1 MDISSRWYGAAG
13 ASLIAAGITA
23 RYVAKWRRRRSLR
36 RSSQGESEV
45 PSGRYF
51 IGLDLADP
59 SAAKK
64 RPADVAVLD
73 PVLHCTFDQWD
84 YREDGSG
91 IIPGRALGRA
101 YILAVDGPQG
111 LAGDPE
117 ATMRDSE
124 RVVNAPGHTPYDLPT
139 DNRPYAGL
147 ITGSVKLFYRLV
159 TSGSRFRLLGMGD
172 VQPDDA
178 NLIEVFPGGAW
189 KVVAG
194 RPLPTKR
201 QLEGRQVRFELLRS
215 IGMTFD
221 SEDLP
226 TTDQLDAA
234 MAAWVAYCFD
244 QGDANFEGRPPVLD
258 QEAGAVR
265 EGYVVQPA
273 SPGLDLKDGAGAVAP
288 V

>member
-13 ASLIAAGITA
+13 ASIVAAGITA

-36 RSSQGESEV
+36 RSGQGVPVS

-59 SAAKK
+59 HAAKK
-64 RPADVAVLD
+64 RPSDVAVLD
-73 PVLHCTFDQWD
+73 PAMHCTFDQWV

-101 YILAVDGPQG
+101 FVLAVDGPQG

-117 ATMRDSE
+117 AIMRDSE
-124 RVVNAPGHTPYDLPT
+124 RLVNAPGHTPYELPKSGT
-139 DNRPYAGL
+139 PYAGL
-147 ITGSVKLFYRLV
+147 IKGSVELFYKLV
-159 TSGSRFRLLGMGD
+159 MSGSRFRLLGMEG
-172 VQPDDA
+172 VPPTDA

-201 QLEGRQVRFELLRS
+201 HLEGRQVRFELLRS
-215 IGMTFD
+215 MGITFD
-221 SEDLP
+221 SDDLP
-226 TTDQLDAA
+226 STDQLDAA
-234 MAAWVAYCFD
+234 MAAWIAYCFD
-244 QGDANFEGRPPVLD
+244 QGDAKVEGKPPSLD
-258 QEAGAVR
+258 EEAGAVR

-273 SPGLDLKDGAGAVAP
+273 SVGVDLQDGAGVVAP